1 MCVCVRAQQTKREKD
16 CRAIESAYVCFWLNA
31 ADISQTWENPKL
43 YTQMSRLSWTWGPQ
57 TQPPHTRG
65 SRQKHTQV
73 KPLAF
78 IHTATDTPS
87 EKHWWKDHET
97 GLTRLIHAYKTP
109 LHKHKGL
116 FQSLIQGKRIE
127 HDHMRF
133 ENKRGQLRFFFQ
145 PFSCYRCHCHG
156 TPLHTD
162 TGPCAQIFD
171 CRPLHICGDTIM
183 DTQPHPDTEKLVQ
196 GHQSDTYVCLV
207 I

>member
-1 MCVCVRAQQTKREKD
+1 MRSPNT
-16 CRAIESAYVCFWLNA
+16 
-31 ADISQTWENPKL
+31 T
-43 YTQMSRLSWTWGPQ
+43 
-57 TQPPHTRG
+57 PPHTRG

-73 KPLAF
+73 KPLEF

-162 TGPCAQIFD
+162 TGPCAQIVD
-171 CRPLHICGDTIM
+171 YWLQTSTHLWRHYYGHTTTPRYWMSRWKISARSSVRHICLFGHLTK
-183 DTQPHPDTEKLVQ
+183 QQKLMEVDSCR
-196 GHQSDTYVCLV
+196 HEWWFLS
-207 I
+207 